1 MEYQEEHEEEVEEVV
16 RRISPIKI
24 RMLPENKTTS
34 KKRSEKKRQYET
46 AFGVRDLNVAD
57 SKIKNK
63 RNKNNKKKKK

>member
-24 RMLPENKTTS
+24 RMLPENKKTS
-34 KKRSEKKRQYET
+34 KRSEKKRQFET
-46 AFGVRDLNVAD
+46 AFGVRDLNVAE